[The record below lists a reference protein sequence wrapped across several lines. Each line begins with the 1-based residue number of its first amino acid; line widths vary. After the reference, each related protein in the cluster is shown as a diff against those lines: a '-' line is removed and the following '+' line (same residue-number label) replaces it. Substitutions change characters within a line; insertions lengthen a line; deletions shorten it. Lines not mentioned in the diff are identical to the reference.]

1 MSKMKCEEVQPILL
15 DYGMGRVS
23 GTEAQQVRD
32 HLERCRDCEALLRE
46 EVAFA
51 ARLSAVPLEV
61 PRNDVWALIRARTRP
76 RILSPFAWLG
86 RIRGAKV
93 FVKRAT
99 AVAAVFCVAAVALYS
114 TKLHDK
120 DFKSISSEKAG
131 VGSVITVKWSDD
143 PLGAHREALVECI
156 DGM

>member
-1 MSKMKCEEVQPILL
+1 
-15 DYGMGRVS
+15 MGRVS

-32 HLERCRDCEALLRE
+32 HLEKCRDCEALLRE
-46 EVAFA
+46 EMEFA
-51 ARLSAVPLEV
+51 ARLSAVPMEG

-76 RILSPFAWLG
+76 RVISPVAWLL
-86 RIRGAKV
+86 RIRGARA

-99 AVAAVFCVAAVALYS
+99 AVAAVFCVAAVAFYG
-114 TKLHDK
+114 TKLHDN
-120 DFKSISSEKAG
+120 DVKSMSPEKMSA
-131 VGSVITVKWSDD
+131 GSVITVKWSDD